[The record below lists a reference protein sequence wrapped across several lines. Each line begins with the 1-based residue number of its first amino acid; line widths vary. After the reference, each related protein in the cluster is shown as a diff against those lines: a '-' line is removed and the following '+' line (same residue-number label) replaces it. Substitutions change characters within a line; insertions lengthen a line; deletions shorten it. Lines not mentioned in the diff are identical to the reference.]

1 MTIRS
6 GILSALLCAASVSPV
21 IAQSVL
27 TQPVSIGDVV
37 VTGSLR
43 TRAYGWDWFGGTPDG
58 SYTYPEQSYY
68 RWSYP
73 YAYPYAG
80 AGYGFGCGGYR
91 HAGYGCGAYRSV
103 GYGYGGYS
111 GCGYGGCGAGYV
123 QPTSYGPAY
132 PAYRRPLYAPYRYR
146 PALRVRAMHVR
157 SKGY

>member
-1 MTIRS
+1 MPP
-6 GILSALLCAASVSPV
+6 AAIYPVYVVNRGPVLQGPGVYSYTNGYVSTFDRPTY
-21 IAQSVL
+21 S
-27 TQPVSIGDVV
+27 
-37 VTGSLR
+37 
-43 TRAYGWDWFGGTPDG
+43 DG